1 MLQRTTLRF
10 SSPSVLRLLWDCSSG
25 SILLVVRSGLMN
37 FKNWDMVRERK
48 IALLIDAENI
58 SHQFIGQVMASVR
71 KTMDG
76 LITVKRIYADW
87 TKPNLSAWKAVLR
100 KYALMPIQQYSFSS
114 GKNSSDF
121 ALVIDAMDLLYQ
133 SDIDVFYIVSSD
145 SDFTRLV
152 MRIRESG
159 KIVIGMGEKKA
170 LESFVLA
177 CNDYIFFEENGD
189 TTSTVS
195 GSSDFLEKAPSQA
208 SFVPSFSDTSYSVS
222 SVAASFVVS
231 STASSDSFSF
241 PGGEGKIVEEG
252 MEYSKEDSMNVL
264 EPSSSSLK
272 SEPLSRDTG
281 QYSAGISKKLL
292 ALLRQVVKEV
302 AENDGWAE
310 LGCVANRLHER
321 RPDFKAKSYGYSRF
335 LKLIE
340 ACESSFLIDR
350 NHQIKRKTKT
360 LRKVCLKNR

>member
-1 MLQRTTLRF
+1 
-10 SSPSVLRLLWDCSSG
+10 
-25 SILLVVRSGLMN
+25 MN

-71 KTMDG
+71 EAMDD

-100 KYALMPIQQYSFSS
+100 KYALLPIQQYSFSS

-177 CNDYIFFEENGD
+177 CNDYIFFEESED
-189 TTSTVS
+189 PSSTVS
-195 GSSDFLEKAPSQA
+195 ESSDFLEKASSQA

-222 SVAASFVVS
+222 SMAASFVVS

-241 PGGEGKIVEEG
+241 LGGEGKIVEEG
-252 MEYSKEDSMNVL
+252 MEDSKEDSMKVS
-264 EPSSSSLK
+264 EPSGSSLK

-281 QYSAGISKKLL
+281 QYPAGISKKLL

-310 LGCVANRLHER
+310 LGCVASRLHER
-321 RPDFKAKSYGYSRF
+321 KPDFKAKSYGYSRF

-340 ACESSFLIDR
+340 AYESSFLIDR

>member
-1 MLQRTTLRF
+1 
-10 SSPSVLRLLWDCSSG
+10 
-25 SILLVVRSGLMN
+25 MN

-71 KTMDG
+71 EAMDG

-100 KYALMPIQQYSFSS
+100 KYALLPIQQYSFSS

-177 CNDYIFFEENGD
+177 CNDYIFFEESED
-189 TTSTVS
+189 PSSTVS
-195 GSSDFLEKAPSQA
+195 ESSDFLEKASSQA

-241 PGGEGKIVEEG
+241 LGGEGKIVEDG
-252 MEYSKEDSMNVL
+252 MEDSKEDSMKVS
-264 EPSSSSLK
+264 EPSGSSLK

-281 QYSAGISKKLL
+281 QYPAGISKKLL

-310 LGCVANRLHER
+310 LGCVASRLHER

>member
-1 MLQRTTLRF
+1 
-10 SSPSVLRLLWDCSSG
+10 
-25 SILLVVRSGLMN
+25 
-37 FKNWDMVRERK
+37 MVQERK
-48 IALLIDAENI
+48 IALLVDAENV
-58 SHQFIGQVMASVR
+58 SHHRIDQVMAAV
-71 KTMDG
+71 KNNLGG
-76 LITVKRIYADW
+76 LVTVKRIYADW
-87 TKPNLSAWKAVLR
+87 TKPNLSAWKAVLQ
-100 KYALMPIQQYSFSS
+100 KHAFLPIQQYSFTS
-114 GKNSSDF
+114 GKNSTDF

-133 SDIDVFYIVSSD
+133 NDIDVFYIVSSD

-177 CNDYIFFEENGD
+177 CNDYIFFEERGD
-189 TTSTVS
+189 ASSMVS
-195 GSSDFLEKAPSQA
+195 GSSDFLEKVSSQA
-208 SFVPSFSDTSYSVS
+208 PFVPSFSDTSYSVS

-241 PGGEGKIVEEG
+241 LDGEGKIVAEG
-252 MEYSKEDSMNVL
+252 MEDSKEDSMKVTEL
-264 EPSSSSLK
+264 SGGSLK
-272 SEPLSRDTG
+272 PEPLSMDTD
-281 QYSAGISKKLL
+281 QYLAGISKKLL

-310 LGCVANRLHER
+310 LGCVASRLHVR

-350 NHQIKRKTKT
+350 NHQIKRKMKI

>member
-1 MLQRTTLRF
+1 
-10 SSPSVLRLLWDCSSG
+10 
-25 SILLVVRSGLMN
+25 MN

-71 KTMDG
+71 EAMDG

-100 KYALMPIQQYSFSS
+100 KYALLPIQQYSFSS

-177 CNDYIFFEENGD
+177 CNDYIFFEDSGD
-189 TTSTVS
+189 ASSTVS
-195 GSSDFLEKAPSQA
+195 GSSDFLEKASSQA

-231 STASSDSFSF
+231 STVSSDSFSF
-241 PGGEGKIVEEG
+241 LGGEGKIVEEG
-252 MEYSKEDSMNVL
+252 MEDSKEDSMKVS
-264 EPSSSSLK
+264 EPSGSSLK
-272 SEPLSRDTG
+272 SEPLSRDTD
-281 QYSAGISKKLL
+281 QYPVGISKKLL

-310 LGCVANRLHER
+310 LGCVASRLHER

>member
-1 MLQRTTLRF
+1 
-10 SSPSVLRLLWDCSSG
+10 
-25 SILLVVRSGLMN
+25 MN

-58 SHQFIGQVMASVR
+58 SHQFIGKVMASVR
-71 KTMDG
+71 EAMDG

-87 TKPNLSAWKAVLR
+87 TKPNLSAWKAVLQ

-177 CNDYIFFEENGD
+177 CNDYIFFEDSGD
-189 TTSTVS
+189 ASSTVS
-195 GSSDFLEKAPSQA
+195 GSSDFLEKASSQA

-231 STASSDSFSF
+231 STVSSDSFSF
-241 PGGEGKIVEEG
+241 LGGEGKIVEDG
-252 MEYSKEDSMNVL
+252 MEDSKEDSMKVS
-264 EPSSSSLK
+264 EPSGSSLK

-281 QYSAGISKKLL
+281 QYPAGISKKLL

-310 LGCVANRLHER
+310 LGCVASRLHER

>member
-1 MLQRTTLRF
+1 
-10 SSPSVLRLLWDCSSG
+10 
-25 SILLVVRSGLMN
+25 MN

-71 KTMDG
+71 EAMDG

-177 CNDYIFFEENGD
+177 CNDYIFFEESGD
-189 TTSTVS
+189 PSSTVS
-195 GSSDFLEKAPSQA
+195 GSSDFLEKVSSQA
-208 SFVPSFSDTSYSVS
+208 TFVPSFSDTSYSVS
-222 SVAASFVVS
+222 SMAASFVVS
-231 STASSDSFSF
+231 STVSSDSFSF
-241 PGGEGKIVEEG
+241 LGGEGKIVEEG
-252 MEYSKEDSMNVL
+252 MEDSKEDSMKVS
-264 EPSSSSLK
+264 EPSGSSLK
-272 SEPLSRDTG
+272 SEPLSRDTD
-281 QYSAGISKKLL
+281 QYPAGISKKLL

-310 LGCVANRLHER
+310 LGCVASRLHER